1 MRVAP
6 CPLVVVVYASYVD
19 ENYPKMFESCQAIAS
34 DVTSARLIECSQRF
48 VRKGA
53 RRSFV
58 EIAQGMQAERTDST
72 KDEDIVHLLS
82 RETSNSPLLVAVVV
96 HDIDPPIAGV
106 VADDVGSV
114 DGRTGREQRAR
125 MSAKASAVM
134 S

>member
-1 MRVAP
+1 MCVVP

-34 DVTSARLIECSQRF
+34 DVTSSGLSKCSQRF
-48 VRKGA
+48 VR
-53 RRSFV
+53 
-58 EIAQGMQAERTDST
+58 MQAGRTDLT

-106 VADDVGSV
+106 VADDVGGV
-114 DGRTGREQRAR
+114 DGRAGRE
-125 MSAKASAVM
+125 
-134 S
+134 